1 MSEALAL
8 TPSEEVLVGEVIG
21 KGSSAVNSGNI
32 DVLIS
37 AMLKVGND
45 TFTAIKTIVVN
56 DSKRLPKKSAKQP
69 NKPYS
74 LMTKWRRRYWIP

>member
-32 DVLIS
+32 DVL
-37 AMLKVGND
+37 
-45 TFTAIKTIVVN
+45 
-56 DSKRLPKKSAKQP
+56 
-69 NKPYS
+69 
-74 LMTKWRRRYWIP
+74 